1 MANITDEC
9 RTARETATSVTNL
22 VTTSAVS
29 DGVDT
34 LARVV
39 DYLCSRS
46 IVFLETRLF
55 DPPALSIC
63 GTCYLGNLKF
73 KIIRIKWFI
82 QLKCAD
88 RSRFCYR
95 FEDHCHF
102 LYMREQR
109 ERKRE
114 MSGSMSAVQV
124 RISSNCLLFSY
135 LFIII

>member
-46 IVFLETRLF
+46 IVFLETRLC

-73 KIIRIKWFI
+73 KIIRIKWSI

-109 ERKRE
+109 EKKRE
-114 MSGSMSAVQV
+114 SMSAVQV
-124 RISSNCLLFSY
+124 RISSNCYYSLIYLLLFV
-135 LFIII
+135 